1 VSERVRRR
9 EREDS
14 KGESQNRATERMR
27 SGEKREKEREGGQKE
42 RGNADASEISRC
54 KM

>member
-1 VSERVRRR
+1 MSERVRRR

-27 SGEKREKEREGGQKE
+27 SGEKREKER
-42 RGNADASEISRC
+42 GNADASEISRC